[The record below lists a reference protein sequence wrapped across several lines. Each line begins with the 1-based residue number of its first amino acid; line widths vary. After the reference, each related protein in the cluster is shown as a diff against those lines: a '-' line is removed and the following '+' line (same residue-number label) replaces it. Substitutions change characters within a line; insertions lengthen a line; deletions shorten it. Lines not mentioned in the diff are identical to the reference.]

1 MERSPQRRTARWYT
15 LGSLA
20 IAIFALVPSAGCLH
34 LLVASSIY
42 LWQGGN
48 IVPAECEA
56 MEDQRVVVV
65 CRPPAS
71 SEYSHAGAARQLSR
85 SISSLLRENV
95 PGIDVVDPRDVDKWL
110 DESDWADFE
119 ELGRAVK
126 ADRMLVVELEHFD
139 LYKGKT
145 LYQGNADVTLT
156 LYDTNNGDEI
166 LWDRHLGEMLF
177 PHNSAIPA
185 QDKPAKQFQ
194 REYVG
199 ILAEQI
205 AVYFY
210 KHDPNAD
217 FALDA
222 LANR

>member
-1 MERSPQRRTARWYT
+1 MERSPHNRVTRWYT

-20 IAIFALVPSAGCLH
+20 IALGTLLPSAGCLH

-48 IVPAECEA
+48 IVPAECKEL
-56 MEDQRVVVV
+56 EDQRVVVV

-71 SEYSHAGAARQLSR
+71 SQYSYAGASRQLSR

-95 PGIDVVDPRDVDKWL
+95 PGIDVVDPRDVDKWM
-110 DESDWADFE
+110 DESDWGDFQ

-126 ADRMLVVELEHFD
+126 ADRMLVIEMEHFD

-145 LYQGNADVTLT
+145 LYQGNADVSLT
-156 LYDTNNGDEI
+156 VYDTTNGDAI
-166 LWDRHLGEMLF
+166 LWDQQLGEMLF

-185 QDKPAKQFQ
+185 QDKPVKQFQ
-194 REYVG
+194 REFVG

-205 AVYFY
+205 SVYFY